1 MSVQTVHRFPL
12 NLESGLWLS
21 LAHIL
26 RFAFSMFSSMLRVFS
41 IAGPIRSSAV
51 IFGEE
56 AFHDKDDTA
65 GCPDEKVS
73 IVN

>member
-1 MSVQTVHRFPL
+1 
-12 NLESGLWLS
+12 
-21 LAHIL
+21 
-26 RFAFSMFSSMLRVFS
+26 MFSSMLRVFS